1 MLFDIEQIAQPLIT
15 NLSDLSKTKDLKD
28 NIVDLMFVIERLKS
42 LIPELNREES
52 KKLLDKTKNIT
63 RQLVESEEKFSGTNA
78 EITDDFNQ
86 LMKALSKL
94 RLALHN
100 AYTKGVPVKPTS
112 ADFKEAISSTSLSS
126 VLHTLANK

>member
-112 ADFKEAISSTSLSS
+112 ADFKEAISSTSRSS